1 MTRYTQTMRE
11 ALEEVWANDIQID
24 EGKMKT
30 IATLFD
36 QGKSAETIA
45 KQMGLPVATVKTIL
59 GEEDITEEQLVEF
72 TDQQIKRLK
81 AEYADLAGKRI
92 SIARANQLRNVFD
105 KIADAQLP
113 KLFKADIPFISAM
126 AVSRMI
132 SKGIKV
138 PQGVKLSAFENKSWD
153 EVILEYTEYVEYMAK
168 NGGEAGKIANMFKG
182 KTGGGEIHKS
192 GSEVRIDSA
201 KDVEAIHKKVMDNFP
216 DTRIL
221 TKEEDDLP
229 GNLGLQEGT
238 GTIKGFTNE
247 KEKSNMVSLAKQHGL
262 KVSDV
267 PGGIELKGNMRK
279 ILDMQLATRSHLKT
293 ESIEEAVLAG
303 RDYKYS
309 GKGAVEISKANFAK
323 INKDYKKTTPGQEMM
338 VVLDPKTHGTVLAPV
353 KFTEETEN
361 GEVESGKIKFKDL
374 KKEKKDEPKVDV
386 DALKDQIHM
395 LKTKLENEK
404 NKAIKPE
411 PNPDTGEVPLQ
422 VGLAQKILRD
432 KQKKEVKEEVI
443 GEAKYKYEIKIS
455 SDSGADGPDKED
467 EGTLQ
472 ASSQQ
477 DAENKAEKIAIKFMN
492 LWNTRKSPGNFSP
505 EHIDVYKEEVKE
517 SVDDIRKNPN
527 WKLQPGGGMYPR
539 YKHSKHGEIHID
551 RYGEWKHIVNGKVIS
566 FFSPSYPDNKFSNAG
581 ATSMDLSDYMK
592 LKKINEDTSK
602 FTSQQIKMAYGIAND
617 KRYKGGNMTGAVKAI
632 EKLAK
637 GLSDHPDVQKVLQRT
652 NEGFASDA
660 QRKAAFANGYKEPKN
675 KNEEDAYDKDDEKPK
690 TKPKKKF
697 KETYGKK
704 FETNTS
710 VEKKVKT
717 ENKNHPAKE
726 MYEAIEG
733 LKNKSEK
740 SGMPYGI
747 LKKVFDRGMAAWKGG
762 HRPGASQHQ
771 WAFAR
776 VNSFIT
782 KSSGTWGGAD
792 KDLAAKVK
800 GN

>member
-1 MTRYTQTMRE
+1 MRE

-293 ESIEEAVLAG
+293 ESLEEAVLAG

-432 KQKKEVKEEVI
+432 KQKKEVKE
-443 GEAKYKYEIKIS
+443 
-455 SDSGADGPDKED
+455 
-467 EGTLQ
+467 
-472 ASSQQ
+472 
-477 DAENKAEKIAIKFMN
+477 
-492 LWNTRKSPGNFSP
+492 
-505 EHIDVYKEEVKE
+505 

-527 WKLQPGGGMYPR
+527 WKKQPGGGMYP
-539 YKHSKHGEIHID
+539 KFKNSKHGQIDID
-551 RYGEWKHIVNGKVIS
+551 RYGEWKHIVNGKVVA
-566 FFSPSYPDNKFSNAG
+566 FFSPSYPDNKFSNTG

-660 QRKAAFANGYKEPKN
+660 QRKAAFANGYKEPK
-675 KNEEDAYDKDDEKPK
+675 
-690 TKPKKKF
+690 KKF
-697 KETYGKK
+697 KETYNKK

-726 MYEAIEG
+726 MYEEIEG

>member
-36 QGKSAETIA
+36 QGKSAEAIA
-45 KQMGLPVATVKTIL
+45 KQMKLPVATVKTIL
-59 GEEDITEEQLVEF
+59 GEEDIKEEQLVEF
-72 TDQQIKRLK
+72 TDQQIKKLK
-81 AEYADLAGKRI
+81 AEYASLAGKRI
-92 SIARANQLRNVFD
+92 SIARANQLRNIFD

-153 EVILEYTEYVEYMAK
+153 QVILEYTEYVEYMAK
-168 NGGEAGKIANMFKG
+168 NGGEASKIANMFKG

-221 TKEEDDLP
+221 TKEEDELH
-229 GNLGLQEGT
+229 EGT

-309 GKGAVEISKANFAK
+309 GKGPVEISKANFKK

-386 DALKDQIHM
+386 DALKDQITL

-443 GEAKYKYEIKIS
+443 S
-455 SDSGADGPDKED
+455 
-467 EGTLQ
+467 EG
-472 ASSQQ
+472 
-477 DAENKAEKIAIKFMN
+477 
-492 LWNTRKSPGNFSP
+492 
-505 EHIDVYKEEVKE
+505 
-517 SVDDIRKNPN
+517 
-527 WKLQPGGGMYPR
+527 
-539 YKHSKHGEIHID
+539 
-551 RYGEWKHIVNGKVIS
+551 
-566 FFSPSYPDNKFSNAG
+566 
-581 ATSMDLSDYMK
+581 
-592 LKKINEDTSK
+592 

-617 KRYKGGNMTGAVKAI
+617 KRYKGGNMTGAIKAI

-690 TKPKKKF
+690 KKF
-697 KETYGKK
+697 KEAYGKK
-704 FETNTS
+704 FETDTKLQ
-710 VEKKVKT
+710 KKVKT

-733 LKNKSEK
+733 LKNKAEK

-800 GN
+800 GS

>member
-1 MTRYTQTMRE
+1 MRE

-81 AEYADLAGKRI
+81 AQYADLAGKRI
-92 SIARANQLRNVFD
+92 SIARANQLRNIFD

-432 KQKKEVKEEVI
+432 KQKKEVKEE
-443 GEAKYKYEIKIS
+443 
-455 SDSGADGPDKED
+455 
-467 EGTLQ
+467 TLV
-472 ASSQQ
+472 
-477 DAENKAEKIAIKFMN
+477 E
-492 LWNTRKSPGNFSP
+492 
-505 EHIDVYKEEVKE
+505 
-517 SVDDIRKNPN
+517 
-527 WKLQPGGGMYPR
+527 
-539 YKHSKHGEIHID
+539 
-551 RYGEWKHIVNGKVIS
+551 
-566 FFSPSYPDNKFSNAG
+566 
-581 ATSMDLSDYMK
+581 
-592 LKKINEDTSK
+592 

>member
-1 MTRYTQTMRE
+1 MTRYTKTMRE

-432 KQKKEVKEEVI
+432 KQKKEVKE
-443 GEAKYKYEIKIS
+443 
-455 SDSGADGPDKED
+455 
-467 EGTLQ
+467 
-472 ASSQQ
+472 
-477 DAENKAEKIAIKFMN
+477 
-492 LWNTRKSPGNFSP
+492 
-505 EHIDVYKEEVKE
+505 

-527 WKLQPGGGMYPR
+527 WKKQPGGGMYP
-539 YKHSKHGEIHID
+539 KFKNSKHGQIDID
-551 RYGEWKHIVNGKVIS
+551 RYGEWKHIVNGKVVA
-566 FFSPSYPDNKFSNAG
+566 FFSPSYPDNKFSKTG
-581 ATSMDLSDYMK
+581 ATSMDLTDYMK

-660 QRKAAFANGYKEPKN
+660 QRKAAFANGYKEPK
-675 KNEEDAYDKDDEKPK
+675 
-690 TKPKKKF
+690 KKF
-697 KETYGKK
+697 KETYNKK

-726 MYEAIEG
+726 MYEEIEG

>member
-1 MTRYTQTMRE
+1 MRE

-92 SIARANQLRNVFD
+92 SIARANQLRNIFD

-432 KQKKEVKEEVI
+432 KQKKEVKEE
-443 GEAKYKYEIKIS
+443 
-455 SDSGADGPDKED
+455 
-467 EGTLQ
+467 TLV
-472 ASSQQ
+472 
-477 DAENKAEKIAIKFMN
+477 E
-492 LWNTRKSPGNFSP
+492 
-505 EHIDVYKEEVKE
+505 
-517 SVDDIRKNPN
+517 
-527 WKLQPGGGMYPR
+527 
-539 YKHSKHGEIHID
+539 
-551 RYGEWKHIVNGKVIS
+551 
-566 FFSPSYPDNKFSNAG
+566 
-581 ATSMDLSDYMK
+581 
-592 LKKINEDTSK
+592 

>member
-81 AEYADLAGKRI
+81 AQYADLAGKRI
-92 SIARANQLRNVFD
+92 SIARANQLRNIFD

-221 TKEEDDLP
+221 TKEEDELH
-229 GNLGLQEGT
+229 EGT

-432 KQKKEVKEEVI
+432 KQKKEVKEE
-443 GEAKYKYEIKIS
+443 
-455 SDSGADGPDKED
+455 
-467 EGTLQ
+467 TLV
-472 ASSQQ
+472 
-477 DAENKAEKIAIKFMN
+477 E
-492 LWNTRKSPGNFSP
+492 
-505 EHIDVYKEEVKE
+505 
-517 SVDDIRKNPN
+517 
-527 WKLQPGGGMYPR
+527 
-539 YKHSKHGEIHID
+539 
-551 RYGEWKHIVNGKVIS
+551 
-566 FFSPSYPDNKFSNAG
+566 
-581 ATSMDLSDYMK
+581 
-592 LKKINEDTSK
+592 

>member
-1 MTRYTQTMRE
+1 MTRYTKTMRE

-92 SIARANQLRNVFD
+92 SIARANQLRNIFD

-432 KQKKEVKEEVI
+432 KQKKEVKEE
-443 GEAKYKYEIKIS
+443 
-455 SDSGADGPDKED
+455 
-467 EGTLQ
+467 TLV
-472 ASSQQ
+472 
-477 DAENKAEKIAIKFMN
+477 E
-492 LWNTRKSPGNFSP
+492 
-505 EHIDVYKEEVKE
+505 
-517 SVDDIRKNPN
+517 
-527 WKLQPGGGMYPR
+527 
-539 YKHSKHGEIHID
+539 
-551 RYGEWKHIVNGKVIS
+551 
-566 FFSPSYPDNKFSNAG
+566 
-581 ATSMDLSDYMK
+581 
-592 LKKINEDTSK
+592 

>member
-1 MTRYTQTMRE
+1 MTRYTKTMRE

-293 ESIEEAVLAG
+293 ESLEEAVLAG

-309 GKGAVEISKANFAK
+309 GKGPVEISKANFKK

-386 DALKDQIHM
+386 DALKDQIQM

-432 KQKKEVKEEVI
+432 KQKKEVKE
-443 GEAKYKYEIKIS
+443 
-455 SDSGADGPDKED
+455 
-467 EGTLQ
+467 
-472 ASSQQ
+472 
-477 DAENKAEKIAIKFMN
+477 
-492 LWNTRKSPGNFSP
+492 
-505 EHIDVYKEEVKE
+505 

-527 WKLQPGGGMYPR
+527 WKKQPGGGMYP
-539 YKHSKHGEIHID
+539 KFKNSKHGQIDID
-551 RYGEWKHIVNGKVIS
+551 RYGEWKHIVNGKVVA
-566 FFSPSYPDNKFSNAG
+566 FFSPSYPDNKFSKTG
-581 ATSMDLSDYMK
+581 ATSMDLTDYMK

-660 QRKAAFANGYKEPKN
+660 QRKAAFANGYKEPK
-675 KNEEDAYDKDDEKPK
+675 
-690 TKPKKKF
+690 KKF
-697 KETYGKK
+697 KETYNKK

-726 MYEAIEG
+726 MYEEIEG

>member
-36 QGKSAETIA
+36 QGKSAEDIA
-45 KQMGLPVATVKTIL
+45 KQMKLPVATVKTIL
-59 GEEDITEEQLVEF
+59 GEEDIKEEQLVEF
-72 TDQQIKRLK
+72 TDQQIKKLK
-81 AEYADLAGKRI
+81 AEYASLAGKRI
-92 SIARANQLRNVFD
+92 SIARANQLRNIFD

-132 SKGIKV
+132 QKGIKV
-138 PQGVKLSAFENKSWD
+138 PKGVKLSAFENKSWD
-153 EVILEYTEYVEYMAK
+153 QVILEYTDYVEYMAK
-168 NGGEAGKIANMFKG
+168 NGGEASKIANMFKG
-182 KTGGGEIHKS
+182 KTGGGEISKS

-221 TKEEDDLP
+221 TKEEDEL
-229 GNLGLQEGT
+229 NEGT

-293 ESIEEAVLAG
+293 ESKIEEAVLAG
-303 RDYKYS
+303 RDYKYT
-309 GKGAVEISKANFAK
+309 GKGPVEISKANFKK

-432 KQKKEVKEEVI
+432 KQKKNVKEEVI
-443 GEAKYKYEIKIS
+443 SEA
-455 SDSGADGPDKED
+455 
-467 EGTLQ
+467 T
-472 ASSQQ
+472 
-477 DAENKAEKIAIKFMN
+477 
-492 LWNTRKSPGNFSP
+492 
-505 EHIDVYKEEVKE
+505 
-517 SVDDIRKNPN
+517 
-527 WKLQPGGGMYPR
+527 
-539 YKHSKHGEIHID
+539 
-551 RYGEWKHIVNGKVIS
+551 
-566 FFSPSYPDNKFSNAG
+566 
-581 ATSMDLSDYMK
+581 
-592 LKKINEDTSK
+592 
-602 FTSQQIKMAYGIAND
+602 FTSQQIKMAYGVAND
-617 KRYKGGNMTGAVKAI
+617 KRYKGGDMTGAIKAI
-632 EKLAK
+632 EKIAK

-675 KNEEDAYDKDDEKPK
+675 KEKKEDTDMTKGQIKQVHKMADEL
-690 TKPKKKF
+690 PKKKF
-697 KETYGKK
+697 KDAYGKK
-704 FETNTS
+704 GDSVRYGTATNM
-710 VEKKVKT
+710 VKKKLNI

-733 LKNKSEK
+733 LKNKAEK

-747 LKKVFDRGMAAWKGG
+747 LKKVYDRGMAAWKGG

-800 GN
+800 GS

>member
-1 MTRYTQTMRE
+1 MRE

-432 KQKKEVKEEVI
+432 KQKKEVKE
-443 GEAKYKYEIKIS
+443 
-455 SDSGADGPDKED
+455 
-467 EGTLQ
+467 
-472 ASSQQ
+472 
-477 DAENKAEKIAIKFMN
+477 
-492 LWNTRKSPGNFSP
+492 
-505 EHIDVYKEEVKE
+505 

-527 WKLQPGGGMYPR
+527 WKKQPGGGMYP
-539 YKHSKHGEIHID
+539 KFKNSKHGQIDID
-551 RYGEWKHIVNGKVIS
+551 RYGEWKHIVNGKVVA
-566 FFSPSYPDNKFSNAG
+566 FFSPSYPDNKFSKTG
-581 ATSMDLSDYMK
+581 ATSMDLTDYMK

-660 QRKAAFANGYKEPKN
+660 QRKAAFANGYKEPK
-675 KNEEDAYDKDDEKPK
+675 
-690 TKPKKKF
+690 KKF
-697 KETYGKK
+697 KETYNKK

-726 MYEAIEG
+726 MYEEIEG

>member
-1 MTRYTQTMRE
+1 MTRYTKTMRE

-293 ESIEEAVLAG
+293 ESLEEAVLAG

-432 KQKKEVKEEVI
+432 KQKKEVKE
-443 GEAKYKYEIKIS
+443 
-455 SDSGADGPDKED
+455 
-467 EGTLQ
+467 
-472 ASSQQ
+472 
-477 DAENKAEKIAIKFMN
+477 
-492 LWNTRKSPGNFSP
+492 
-505 EHIDVYKEEVKE
+505 

-527 WKLQPGGGMYPR
+527 WKKQPGGGMYP
-539 YKHSKHGEIHID
+539 KFKNSKHGQIDID
-551 RYGEWKHIVNGKVIS
+551 RYGEWKHIVNGKVVA
-566 FFSPSYPDNKFSNAG
+566 FFSPSYPDNKFSNTG

-660 QRKAAFANGYKEPKN
+660 QRKAAFANGYKEPK
-675 KNEEDAYDKDDEKPK
+675 
-690 TKPKKKF
+690 KKF
-697 KETYGKK
+697 KETYNKK

-726 MYEAIEG
+726 MYEEIEG

>member
-1 MTRYTQTMRE
+1 MTRYTKTMRE

-432 KQKKEVKEEVI
+432 KQKKEVKEE
-443 GEAKYKYEIKIS
+443 
-455 SDSGADGPDKED
+455 
-467 EGTLQ
+467 TLV
-472 ASSQQ
+472 
-477 DAENKAEKIAIKFMN
+477 E
-492 LWNTRKSPGNFSP
+492 
-505 EHIDVYKEEVKE
+505 
-517 SVDDIRKNPN
+517 
-527 WKLQPGGGMYPR
+527 
-539 YKHSKHGEIHID
+539 
-551 RYGEWKHIVNGKVIS
+551 
-566 FFSPSYPDNKFSNAG
+566 
-581 ATSMDLSDYMK
+581 
-592 LKKINEDTSK
+592 

>member
-1 MTRYTQTMRE
+1 MTRYTKTMRE

-293 ESIEEAVLAG
+293 ESLEEAVLAG

-309 GKGAVEISKANFAK
+309 GKGPVEISKANFKK

-443 GEAKYKYEIKIS
+443 GEAKYNYEIKIS

-527 WKLQPGGGMYPR
+527 WKKQPGGGMYP
-539 YKHSKHGEIHID
+539 KFKNSKHGQIDID
-551 RYGEWKHIVNGKVIS
+551 RYGEWKHIVNGKVVA
-566 FFSPSYPDNKFSNAG
+566 FFSPSYPDNKFSKTG
-581 ATSMDLSDYMK
+581 ATSMDLTDYMK

-660 QRKAAFANGYKEPKN
+660 QRKAAFANGYKEPK
-675 KNEEDAYDKDDEKPK
+675 
-690 TKPKKKF
+690 KKF
-697 KETYGKK
+697 KETYNKK

-726 MYEAIEG
+726 MYEEIEG

>member
-36 QGKSAETIA
+36 QGKSAEAIA
-45 KQMGLPVATVKTIL
+45 KQMKLPVATVKTIL

-72 TDQQIKRLK
+72 TDQQIKKLK
-81 AEYADLAGKRI
+81 AEYASLAGKRI
-92 SIARANQLRNVFD
+92 SIARANQLRNIFD

-153 EVILEYTEYVEYMAK
+153 QVILEYTDYVEYMAK
-168 NGGEAGKIANMFKG
+168 NGGEASKIANMFKG

-221 TKEEDDLP
+221 TKEEDEL
-229 GNLGLQEGT
+229 NEGT
-238 GTIKGFTNE
+238 GTIKGFRND

-262 KVSDV
+262 KVSDIS
-267 PGGIELKGNMRK
+267 GGIELKGNMRK
-279 ILDMQLATRSHLKT
+279 ILDMQLASGSHLKT
-293 ESIEEAVLAG
+293 ESLEEAVLAG
-303 RDYKYS
+303 RDYKYT
-309 GKGAVEISKANFAK
+309 GKGPVEISKANFKK

-472 ASSQQ
+472 ASSQK

-492 LWNTRKSPGNFSP
+492 LWNKRKSPGNFSP
-505 EHIDVYKEEVKE
+505 EHIDVYKEEV
-517 SVDDIRKNPN
+517 
-527 WKLQPGGGMYPR
+527 
-539 YKHSKHGEIHID
+539 
-551 RYGEWKHIVNGKVIS
+551 IS
-566 FFSPSYPDNKFSNAG
+566 E
-581 ATSMDLSDYMK
+581 AT
-592 LKKINEDTSK
+592 

-617 KRYKGGNMTGAVKAI
+617 KRYKGGNMTGAIKAI

-660 QRKAAFANGYKEPKN
+660 QRKAVFANGYKEPKN

-697 KETYGKK
+697 KEAYGKK
-704 FETNTS
+704 FETDTKLQ
-710 VEKKVKT
+710 KKVKT

-800 GN
+800 GS

>member
-1 MTRYTQTMRE
+1 MTRYTKTMRE

-293 ESIEEAVLAG
+293 ESLEEAVLAG

-309 GKGAVEISKANFAK
+309 GKGPVEISKANFKK

-432 KQKKEVKEEVI
+432 KQKKEVKE
-443 GEAKYKYEIKIS
+443 
-455 SDSGADGPDKED
+455 
-467 EGTLQ
+467 
-472 ASSQQ
+472 
-477 DAENKAEKIAIKFMN
+477 
-492 LWNTRKSPGNFSP
+492 
-505 EHIDVYKEEVKE
+505 

-527 WKLQPGGGMYPR
+527 WKKQPGGGMYP
-539 YKHSKHGEIHID
+539 KFKNSKHGQIDID
-551 RYGEWKHIVNGKVIS
+551 RYGEWKHIVNGKVVA
-566 FFSPSYPDNKFSNAG
+566 FFSPSYPDNKFSNTG

-660 QRKAAFANGYKEPKN
+660 QRKAAFANGYKEPK
-675 KNEEDAYDKDDEKPK
+675 
-690 TKPKKKF
+690 KKF
-697 KETYGKK
+697 KETYNKK

-726 MYEAIEG
+726 MYEEIEG

>member
-36 QGKSAETIA
+36 QGKSAEDIA
-45 KQMGLPVATVKTIL
+45 KQMKLPVATVKTIL
-59 GEEDITEEQLVEF
+59 GEEDIKEEQLVEF
-72 TDQQIKRLK
+72 TDQQIKKLK
-81 AEYADLAGKRI
+81 AEYASLAGKRI
-92 SIARANQLRNVFD
+92 SIARANQLRNIFD

-132 SKGIKV
+132 QKGIKV
-138 PQGVKLSAFENKSWD
+138 PKGVKLSAFENKSWD
-153 EVILEYTEYVEYMAK
+153 QVILEYTDYVEYMAK
-168 NGGEAGKIANMFKG
+168 NGGEASKIANMFKG
-182 KTGGGEIHKS
+182 KTGGGEISKS

-221 TKEEDDLP
+221 TKEEDEL
-229 GNLGLQEGT
+229 NEGT

-293 ESIEEAVLAG
+293 ESKIEEAVLAG
-303 RDYKYS
+303 RDYKYT
-309 GKGAVEISKANFAK
+309 GKGPVEISKANFKK

-432 KQKKEVKEEVI
+432 KQKKNVKEEVI
-443 GEAKYKYEIKIS
+443 SEA
-455 SDSGADGPDKED
+455 
-467 EGTLQ
+467 T
-472 ASSQQ
+472 
-477 DAENKAEKIAIKFMN
+477 
-492 LWNTRKSPGNFSP
+492 
-505 EHIDVYKEEVKE
+505 
-517 SVDDIRKNPN
+517 
-527 WKLQPGGGMYPR
+527 
-539 YKHSKHGEIHID
+539 
-551 RYGEWKHIVNGKVIS
+551 
-566 FFSPSYPDNKFSNAG
+566 
-581 ATSMDLSDYMK
+581 
-592 LKKINEDTSK
+592 
-602 FTSQQIKMAYGIAND
+602 FTSQQIKMAYGVAND
-617 KRYKGGNMTGAVKAI
+617 KRYKGGNYTGAVKAI
-632 EKLAK
+632 EKIAK

-675 KNEEDAYDKDDEKPK
+675 KEKKEDTDMTKGQIKQVHKMADEL
-690 TKPKKKF
+690 PKKKF
-697 KETYGKK
+697 KDAYGKK
-704 FETNTS
+704 GDSVRYGTATNM
-710 VEKKVKT
+710 VKKKLNI

-733 LKNKSEK
+733 LKNKAEK

-747 LKKVFDRGMAAWKGG
+747 LKKVYDRGMAAWKGG

-800 GN
+800 GS

>member
-92 SIARANQLRNVFD
+92 SIARANQLRNIFD

-432 KQKKEVKEEVI
+432 KQKKEVKEE
-443 GEAKYKYEIKIS
+443 
-455 SDSGADGPDKED
+455 
-467 EGTLQ
+467 TLV
-472 ASSQQ
+472 
-477 DAENKAEKIAIKFMN
+477 E
-492 LWNTRKSPGNFSP
+492 
-505 EHIDVYKEEVKE
+505 
-517 SVDDIRKNPN
+517 
-527 WKLQPGGGMYPR
+527 
-539 YKHSKHGEIHID
+539 
-551 RYGEWKHIVNGKVIS
+551 
-566 FFSPSYPDNKFSNAG
+566 
-581 ATSMDLSDYMK
+581 
-592 LKKINEDTSK
+592 

>member
-1 MTRYTQTMRE
+1 MTRYTKTMRE

-293 ESIEEAVLAG
+293 ESLEEAVLAG

-309 GKGAVEISKANFAK
+309 GKGPVEISKANFKK

-432 KQKKEVKEEVI
+432 KQKKEVKEE
-443 GEAKYKYEIKIS
+443 
-455 SDSGADGPDKED
+455 
-467 EGTLQ
+467 TLV
-472 ASSQQ
+472 
-477 DAENKAEKIAIKFMN
+477 E
-492 LWNTRKSPGNFSP
+492 
-505 EHIDVYKEEVKE
+505 
-517 SVDDIRKNPN
+517 
-527 WKLQPGGGMYPR
+527 
-539 YKHSKHGEIHID
+539 
-551 RYGEWKHIVNGKVIS
+551 
-566 FFSPSYPDNKFSNAG
+566 
-581 ATSMDLSDYMK
+581 
-592 LKKINEDTSK
+592 

-660 QRKAAFANGYKEPKN
+660 QRKAAFANGYKEPK
-675 KNEEDAYDKDDEKPK
+675 
-690 TKPKKKF
+690 KKF
-697 KETYGKK
+697 KETYNKK

-726 MYEAIEG
+726 MYEEIEG

>member
-36 QGKSAETIA
+36 QGKSAEDIA
-45 KQMGLPVATVKTIL
+45 KQMKLPVATVKTIL
-59 GEEDITEEQLVEF
+59 GEEDIKEEQLVEF
-72 TDQQIKRLK
+72 TDQQIKKLK
-81 AEYADLAGKRI
+81 AEYASLAGKRI
-92 SIARANQLRNVFD
+92 SIARANQLRNIFD

-132 SKGIKV
+132 QKGIKV
-138 PQGVKLSAFENKSWD
+138 PKGVKLSAFENKSWD
-153 EVILEYTEYVEYMAK
+153 QVILEYTDYVEYMAK
-168 NGGEAGKIANMFKG
+168 NGGEASKIANMFKG
-182 KTGGGEIHKS
+182 KTGGGEISKS

-221 TKEEDDLP
+221 TKEEDEL
-229 GNLGLQEGT
+229 NEGT

-293 ESIEEAVLAG
+293 ESKIEEAVLAG
-303 RDYKYS
+303 RDYKYT
-309 GKGAVEISKANFAK
+309 GKGPVESSKANFKK

-432 KQKKEVKEEVI
+432 KQKKNVKEEVI
-443 GEAKYKYEIKIS
+443 SEA
-455 SDSGADGPDKED
+455 
-467 EGTLQ
+467 T
-472 ASSQQ
+472 
-477 DAENKAEKIAIKFMN
+477 
-492 LWNTRKSPGNFSP
+492 
-505 EHIDVYKEEVKE
+505 
-517 SVDDIRKNPN
+517 
-527 WKLQPGGGMYPR
+527 
-539 YKHSKHGEIHID
+539 
-551 RYGEWKHIVNGKVIS
+551 
-566 FFSPSYPDNKFSNAG
+566 
-581 ATSMDLSDYMK
+581 
-592 LKKINEDTSK
+592 
-602 FTSQQIKMAYGIAND
+602 FTSQQIKMAYGVAND
-617 KRYKGGNMTGAVKAI
+617 KRYKGGDMTGAIKAI
-632 EKLAK
+632 EKIAK

-675 KNEEDAYDKDDEKPK
+675 KEKKEDTDMTKGQIKQVHKMADEL
-690 TKPKKKF
+690 PKKKF
-697 KETYGKK
+697 KDAYGKK
-704 FETNTS
+704 GDSVRYGTATNM
-710 VEKKVKT
+710 VKKKLNI

-733 LKNKSEK
+733 LKNKAEK

-747 LKKVFDRGMAAWKGG
+747 LKKVYDRGMAAWKGG

-800 GN
+800 GS

>member
-1 MTRYTQTMRE
+1 
-11 ALEEVWANDIQID
+11 
-24 EGKMKT
+24 
-30 IATLFD
+30 
-36 QGKSAETIA
+36 
-45 KQMGLPVATVKTIL
+45 
-59 GEEDITEEQLVEF
+59 
-72 TDQQIKRLK
+72 
-81 AEYADLAGKRI
+81 
-92 SIARANQLRNVFD
+92 
-105 KIADAQLP
+105 
-113 KLFKADIPFISAM
+113 
-126 AVSRMI
+126 
-132 SKGIKV
+132 
-138 PQGVKLSAFENKSWD
+138 
-153 EVILEYTEYVEYMAK
+153 
-168 NGGEAGKIANMFKG
+168 
-182 KTGGGEIHKS
+182 
-192 GSEVRIDSA
+192 
-201 KDVEAIHKKVMDNFP
+201 
-216 DTRIL
+216 
-221 TKEEDDLP
+221 
-229 GNLGLQEGT
+229 
-238 GTIKGFTNE
+238 
-247 KEKSNMVSLAKQHGL
+247 MVSLAKQHGL

-432 KQKKEVKEEVI
+432 KQKKEVKEE
-443 GEAKYKYEIKIS
+443 
-455 SDSGADGPDKED
+455 
-467 EGTLQ
+467 TLV
-472 ASSQQ
+472 
-477 DAENKAEKIAIKFMN
+477 E
-492 LWNTRKSPGNFSP
+492 
-505 EHIDVYKEEVKE
+505 
-517 SVDDIRKNPN
+517 
-527 WKLQPGGGMYPR
+527 
-539 YKHSKHGEIHID
+539 
-551 RYGEWKHIVNGKVIS
+551 
-566 FFSPSYPDNKFSNAG
+566 
-581 ATSMDLSDYMK
+581 
-592 LKKINEDTSK
+592 

>member
-36 QGKSAETIA
+36 QGKSAEAIA
-45 KQMGLPVATVKTIL
+45 KQMKLPVATVKTIL

-72 TDQQIKRLK
+72 TDQQIKKLK
-81 AEYADLAGKRI
+81 AEYASLAGKRI
-92 SIARANQLRNVFD
+92 SIARANQLRNIFD

-153 EVILEYTEYVEYMAK
+153 QVILEYTEYVEYMAK
-168 NGGEAGKIANMFKG
+168 NGGEASKIANMFKG

-221 TKEEDDLP
+221 TKEEDEL
-229 GNLGLQEGT
+229 NEGT
-238 GTIKGFTNE
+238 GTIKGFRND

-262 KVSDV
+262 KVSDIS
-267 PGGIELKGNMRK
+267 GGIELKGNMRK
-279 ILDMQLATRSHLKT
+279 ILDMQLASGSHLKT
-293 ESIEEAVLAG
+293 ESLEEAVLAG
-303 RDYKYS
+303 RDYKYT
-309 GKGAVEISKANFAK
+309 GKGPVEISKANFKK

-492 LWNTRKSPGNFSP
+492 LWNKRKSPGNFSP
-505 EHIDVYKEEVKE
+505 EHIDVYKEEV
-517 SVDDIRKNPN
+517 
-527 WKLQPGGGMYPR
+527 
-539 YKHSKHGEIHID
+539 
-551 RYGEWKHIVNGKVIS
+551 IS
-566 FFSPSYPDNKFSNAG
+566 E
-581 ATSMDLSDYMK
+581 AT
-592 LKKINEDTSK
+592 

-617 KRYKGGNMTGAVKAI
+617 KRYKGGNMTGAIKAI

-697 KETYGKK
+697 KEAYGKK
-704 FETNTS
+704 FETDTKLQ
-710 VEKKVKT
+710 KKVKT

-800 GN
+800 GS